1 MAKVRQWDSDANGVL
16 TEDKLRQLL
25 GNMGYRVQRYIYP
38 PGTFFPD
45 HTHDVDK
52 IDAVLA
58 GCLEIQMQGKA
69 IRLNPGDYIA
79 VSRGMLHNAR
89 VIGDEAVISLDA
101 VRAVS

>member
-1 MAKVRQWDSDANGVL
+1 MVMLRHWDSNANGAL
-16 TEDKLRQLL
+16 TEDKMRQLFE
-25 GNMGYRVQRYIYP
+25 NMGYRVQRYIYP

-58 GCLEIQMQGKA
+58 GCLEIQMEGNTV
-69 IRLNPGDYIA
+69 RLNPGDYIA

-89 VIGDEAVISLDA
+89 VIGEEAVISLDA
-101 VRAVS
+101 VRAVI